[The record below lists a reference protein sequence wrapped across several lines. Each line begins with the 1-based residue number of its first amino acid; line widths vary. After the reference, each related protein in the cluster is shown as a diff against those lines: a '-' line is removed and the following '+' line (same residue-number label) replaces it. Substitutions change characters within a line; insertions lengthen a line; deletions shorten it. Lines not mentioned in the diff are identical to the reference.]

1 MSYFLRASGGIKG
14 RPDQMTESGSRGG
27 MKSVR
32 LEVDT
37 S

>member
-1 MSYFLRASGGIKG
+1 MSYLFKASGGSRG

-32 LEVDT
+32 VEVDI